1 MTAMEH
7 VSAQLNSAVDYRAC
21 VDDIVTELRGSARV
35 SADRVHAVVC
45 DVLGMSTSARHLLA
59 DGGMGVDLVATRAAA
74 AFARVDSRPAAGAAA
89 TASSAVDEVRILLS
103 QQVDLA
109 WWDAAPDFA
118 SDPEIAADAT
128 MIDMNEWRRQGRL
141 KFNFT
146 LASDKLW
153 PRARNFAVRRW
164 FPDLAPGTPGP
175 STSLAR
181 PEMVRLLNAIAIEFA
196 HRSGP
201 ETPPLRLNCLT
212 RSVVDQCRLQDL
224 GFSAHLPSAHCRG
237 WAADLE
243 VAWFARFG
251 AVDAL
256 IGVLLA
262 YQNDGLI
269 NAIDEG
275 RIWHIC
281 PNPATLREWAA

>member
-1 MTAMEH
+1 MTAIEH
-7 VSAQLNSAVDYRAC
+7 VSGTMAPAGDYRAG
-21 VDDIVTELRGSARV
+21 VDDIVAELGGSPVLTSERV
-35 SADRVHAVVC
+35 RAVVSS
-45 DVLGMSTSARHLLA
+45 VLGSSSNAAQLLA
-59 DGGMGVDLVATRAAA
+59 AGGMSVTSLADRAAA
-74 AFARVDSRPAAGAAA
+74 TFQRVNSRTAGLPAA
-89 TASSAVDEVRILLS
+89 ASSSPLAEVRILLS
-103 QQVDLA
+103 QQVDLV
-109 WWDAAPDFA
+109 WWDHA
-118 SDPEIAADAT
+118 SDYAHDSDIAADPDLV
-128 MIDMNEWRRQGRL
+128 DMDAWRKQGRL
-141 KFNFT
+141 KFTYT

-153 PRARNFAVRRW
+153 PRARNYAVRRW

-175 STSLAR
+175 STPLAR

-196 HRSGP
+196 HRAGP
-201 ETPPLRLNCLT
+201 EAPPLRLNCLT

-243 VAWFARFG
+243 VDWFARFG

-256 IGVLLA
+256 TGVLLA